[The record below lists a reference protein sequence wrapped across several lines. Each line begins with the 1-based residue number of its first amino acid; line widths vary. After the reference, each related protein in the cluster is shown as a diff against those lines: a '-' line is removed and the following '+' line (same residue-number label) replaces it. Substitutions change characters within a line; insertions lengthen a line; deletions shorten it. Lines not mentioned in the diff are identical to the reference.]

1 MVRKLMQLWGMD
13 IQTIYLYALIICG
26 SLSLLYMLF
35 GDLLHAIGGDISP
48 GSVLNPTVV
57 LSFFAILG
65 ASGYIFETTSS
76 MASIT
81 ILVISTL
88 IALVLVSIIHFF
100 ILAPLSKAEQNTASR
115 MEDSK
120 GKVGE
125 VIITIP
131 EDGLGEVL
139 LKSKFGN
146 NGQPAKSSDN
156 SEIPEGSQVKVVG
169 IEDGVVLVVERIDT

>member
-1 MVRKLMQLWGMD
+1 MQLWGMD
-13 IQTIYLYALIICG
+13 IQTIYLYTLIICG

-35 GDLLHAIGGDISP
+35 GDLLHAIGDISP
-48 GSVLNPTVV
+48 DSVLNPTVV

-76 MASIT
+76 IASIT

-88 IALVLVSIIHFF
+88 IALVLVSLIHFF
-100 ILAPLSKAEQNTASR
+100 ILVPLSKAEQNTASR

-125 VIITIP
+125 VLITIP
-131 EDGLGEVL
+131 EDGFGEVL

-156 SEIPEGSQVKVVG
+156 SEIPEGSQVTVVG
-169 IEDGVVLVVERIDT
+169 IEDGVVLVVERIHT